1 MFREIRRL
9 NKVQKGAL
17 FICDIQEKFRPN
29 IKYFDRMVA
38 STATMF
44 KFAQIMEYPV
54 AVTEQFARGLG
65 PTVEELAEARPFVLS
80 DKTQFSMMT
89 PEVDAFME
97 QHAPS
102 DIFICGIEAH
112 ACIQGTVQ
120 DLIERGIKTHVIVDG
135 VSASHQVNRFSA
147 FREMENIGA
156 TLVTSEQVILQTL
169 SDAKHPKFKPAQ
181 QLLIKYPMQDSGLE
195 TFF

>member
-1 MFREIRRL
+1 
-9 NKVQKGAL
+9 
-17 FICDIQEKFRPN
+17 
-29 IKYFDRMVA
+29 MVA

-97 QHAPS
+97 EHAPR
-102 DIFICGIEAH
+102 FLF
-112 ACIQGTVQ
+112 
-120 DLIERGIKTHVIVDG
+120 DLGSRKII
-135 VSASHQVNRFSA
+135 
-147 FREMENIGA
+147 
-156 TLVTSEQVILQTL
+156 
-169 SDAKHPKFKPAQ
+169 
-181 QLLIKYPMQDSGLE
+181 
-195 TFF
+195 